1 MEDIK
6 IEEDLPLIIDDNVN
20 SDGEIVNPFSTK
32 DIKVTHVTIA
42 LSSLLNRLKYD
53 EIDLNP
59 DFQRNAL
66 LW

>member
-32 DIKVTHVTIA
+32 DIKVTHATIA